1 MKTICCAAEFGN
13 GGLGAHLAQ
22 LVDDARGAGE
32 LARYFCFAA
41 ADGNEGVA
49 TVIPRRVMEALF
61 RWTPLRW
68 NLQRKNDLTGEM
80 FDVAVAR
87 RLEAPLSAEDEL
99 ISFAGQALN
108 TFGRARE
115 LGWRRLTLVA
125 ANSHANNV
133 ARQHALAR
141 RQWSGEWGWLS
152 KRQQAKML
160 REYELA
166 DRIQVASEYVW
177 ESFVNEGVDEGK
189 LVRVEL
195 RVDERFT
202 PGAASDAQG
211 RMKESEGLRVIYV
224 GSVSVAKGI
233 PVLLATMERYVREK
247 DSEARLV
254 FVGGTQTRAMRRYIA
269 AWQKRLALEI
279 APGDPLPHLRRADLL
294 VHPSFEDGFAYAP
307 MEAMA
312 CGVPVIV
319 TDQTGMKE
327 HIHDESQGAIVP
339 AGDVGALF
347 EAMCEWGERING
359 SGG

>member
-1 MKTICCAAEFGN
+1 MKTICCAAEIGN
-13 GGLGAHLAQ
+13 GGLGVHLAQ
-22 LVDDARGAGE
+22 LVEDARSAGE

-41 ADGNEGVA
+41 SGGDEAVA

-80 FDVAVAR
+80 FDVAVAKH
-87 RLEAPLSAEDEL
+87 LEPPQSDADEL
-99 ISFAGQALN
+99 ISFAGQALH
-108 TFGRARE
+108 TFRRARE

-125 ANSHANNV
+125 ANSHANNIS
-133 ARQHALAR
+133 RQHALAR
-141 RQWSGEWGWLS
+141 RQWAGEWGWLS

-160 REYELA
+160 REYDLA
-166 DRIQVASEYVW
+166 NRIQVASGYVW
-177 ESFVNEGVDEGK
+177 ASFVKEGVDEGK

-202 PGAASDAQG
+202 AGGASDTRVRKRDG
-211 RMKESEGLRVIYV
+211 EGLRVIYV

-233 PVLLATMERYVREK
+233 PVLLAAMERYVREK
-247 DSEARLV
+247 DPAARLTL
-254 FVGGTQTRAMRRYIA
+254 VGGTQTRAMRRYIV
-269 AWQKRLALEI
+269 AWQKRIALEVS
-279 APGDPLPHLRRADLL
+279 PGDPLPRLRQADLL

-327 HIHDESQGAIVP
+327 HIREPDQGAIVP
-339 AGDVGALF
+339 AGDVRALF
-347 EAMCEWGERING
+347 EAMCRWGKVMSEA
-359 SGG
+359 